1 MRAPDNH
8 YSICLNMIVKDESHV
23 IEKTLRNIVQ
33 HIPISYYVICDTGSK
48 DDTISIIRETMK
60 TLNVEGEVLEH
71 EWKNFEYNRNLA
83 LRSAKGKADYAFI
96 FDADDY
102 IHGRVGSV
110 KLPQKLDS
118 AGYNFKFYSPG
129 CAYVRPLLVR
139 LNEPW
144 EFEGVVHECLSHP
157 HNPQMITIEGDYT
170 VESGRSG
177 SRNKDPRKY
186 EKDAI
191 LLENAYNDPSTKK
204 GLLPRY
210 AFYCGQSWMDDGKL
224 QKGVDWYKKCVFEL
238 PNWSEEKYY
247 SCYRIGQSLTR
258 LGKQEEAVFYFVLAS
273 DFSSDRLEAITE
285 AAKIY
290 YSKGKHNVGYLLLS
304 SYIDK
309 IQTAND
315 VPANSLFA
323 PQNVYKYDALLTL
336 AIGSYYAS
344 KYETMKQ
351 CVLEMYNRC
360 ANEFCIQFAE
370 ALLQGSE
377 FYFSKMKISEASEAR
392 QLFAHVKQVLQ
403 QHSKVRGVEVT
414 HAIREKFDKHLL
426 ECLKQCHGKPN
437 GTHELL
443 FQSNRRPKVI
453 ATITT
458 CRRLDCFIRTMQSI
472 IDCFDDFDK
481 ISKWYV
487 IDDNSSDSDKAKMKE
502 LFPFIHLIEKKAG
515 EKGHRRSMN
524 IIHDLLMGSDVDYWV
539 HLEDDWLFLKRDNYI
554 TPAIECLESRV
565 GKNLNVKQVLF
576 NKGYGET
583 VGDIITPIGSMFLP
597 EDSSILL
604 HVQNQRVPI
613 PSSSYWAHYS
623 FRPSLCS
630 VSAIRSLGNFDSKN
644 SFFEGDYAN
653 KFCDHGYRSAYFND
667 ITCLHIGKLSGIRGQ
682 MSREANAYELND
694 VNQFSYSQKEPSE
707 SHLNDKGNKQPEE
720 IRVKSN
726 NIEII
731 TTEPLVFDES
741 RIFDSRTFT
750 EANSHF
756 DQFSMKTEYKSM
768 DEEQFIKIAGP
779 NRSPF
784 ADKPLPPKVKLLD
797 VLPVNTLYEEH
808 GEFVFVE
815 GWDIV
820 GYDAEYVEGRDV
832 NIMKHHARQTP
843 HCLAFNTLGF
853 TKHTVAGLTRSPYFG
868 TGDGVYIKKTALTE
882 YE

>member
-1 MRAPDNH
+1 MTRGHEH

-23 IEKTLRNIVQ
+23 IEKTLRNIVK
-33 HIPISYYVICDTGSK
+33 HIPISTYLICDTGST
-48 DDTISIIRETMK
+48 DNTIQVIKKTMED
-60 TLNVEGEVLEH
+60 LNIDGEVLEH
-71 EWKNFEYNRNLA
+71 EWKNFEHNRNLA
-83 LRSAKGKADYAFI
+83 LKAAKGKAEYAFI
-96 FDADDY
+96 FDADDF
-102 IHGRVGSV
+102 IHGSDGSV
-110 KLPQKLDS
+110 KLPKKL
-118 AGYNFKFYSPG
+118 AATGYNFKFYSPG

-157 HNPQMITIEGDYT
+157 HNPQMVTIEGDYT

-191 LLENAYNDPSTKK
+191 LLETAFKNPATKK

-224 QKGVDWYKKCVFEL
+224 QKGIEWYKKCVFEL

-247 SCYRIGQSLTR
+247 SCYRIGQCLTR
-258 LGKQEEAVFYFVLAS
+258 LGKPEEAVFYFLLAS
-273 DFSSDRLEAITE
+273 DFSSERLEAVIE

-290 YSKGKHNVGYLLLS
+290 YSKSKHTVGHSLLT
-304 SYIDK
+304 SYIGK
-309 IQTAND
+309 IQTSND

-344 KYETMKQ
+344 DFSTMKQ
-351 CVLEMYNRC
+351 CVLELYNRC
-360 ANEFCIQFAE
+360 SKEFSMPFAE

-377 FYFSKMKISEASEAR
+377 FYFTKMKIDEPREAR
-392 QLFAHVKQVLQ
+392 QLFADVKHVLLQ
-403 QHSKVRGVEVT
+403 YSKIRGVEAT
-414 HAIREKFDKHLL
+414 HIIREKFDKHLL
-426 ECLKQCHGKPN
+426 NCLKHIYDKPR
-437 GTHELL
+437 GTQEL
-443 FQSNRRPKVI
+443 FFSSNRRPKI
-453 ATITT
+453 MATITT
-458 CRRLDCFIRTMQSI
+458 CRRLNCFVKTMQSI

-481 ISKWYV
+481 ISSWYV
-487 IDDNSSDSDKAKMKE
+487 IDDNSSDADKSKMKE
-502 LFPFIHLIEKKAG
+502 LFPFINLIEKKED
-515 EKGHRRSMN
+515 EKGHRKSMN
-524 IIHDLLMGSDVDYWV
+524 IIHDLLMGSDVDYWL
-539 HLEDDWLFLKRDNYI
+539 HLEDDWLFLRRGNYL

-565 GKNLNVKQVLF
+565 GKNLNVKQILF

-583 VGDIITPIGSMFLP
+583 VGDVITPIGSMFLP

-630 VSAIRSLGNFDSKN
+630 VAAIRSLGNFNSKN

-653 KFCDHGYRSAYFND
+653 RFCEHGYRSAYFND
-667 ITCLHIGKLSGIRGQ
+667 ITCLHIGRLSGVRGQ
-682 MSREANAYELND
+682 MSSEANAYELNN
-694 VNQFSYSQKEPSE
+694 VNQFSYDKKADTQK
-707 SHLNDKGNKQPEE
+707 PEE
-720 IRVKSN
+720 IKVKSN
-726 NIEII
+726 NIELI

-741 RIFDSRTFT
+741 RIFDSRSFT
-750 EANSHF
+750 EANAHF
-756 DQFSMKTEYKSM
+756 DQFSLKTEYKSM
-768 DEEQFIKIAGP
+768 DEDEFIKIAGP

-784 ADKPLPPKVKLLD
+784 AGKPLPPKVKLLD
-797 VLPVNTLYEEH
+797 VLPINTLYEEQE
-808 GEFVFVE
+808 EFVFVE

-820 GYDAEYVEGRDV
+820 GYDAEYVEGRNVD
-832 NIMKHHARQTP
+832 ILKHHSRQTP

-868 TGDGVYIKKTALTE
+868 TADGVYIKKSALAE
-882 YE
+882 YDE